1 MSVDTH
7 GDHAGTCLK
16 AAGWRIRR
24 HNEVRDV
31 LYQLA
36 VEAGHTPGQN
46 IGKEKPERMSAMRP
60 ADIWAT
66 TARMSPEE
74 RDKYDSDGDVL
85 MRDGSGA
92 ARGGRGTPGRDT
104 DFIETAYDVTIT
116 ETQQRNSLRPNANVK
131 AGAMAHDAYEAK
143 LGKYRL
149 LFEKLRDLGV
159 RNRRFQPLAFESSGY
174 VHPVARQRIKDWEA
188 EAKLRLG
195 PERFAFIGSSTRR
208 KITTII
214 HFWGA
219 VAPCGALRPRDWLGE
234 RGRQP

>member
-1 MSVDTH
+1 
-7 GDHAGTCLK
+7 
-16 AAGWRIRR
+16 
-24 HNEVRDV
+24 
-31 LYQLA
+31 
-36 VEAGHTPGQN
+36 
-46 IGKEKPERMSAMRP
+46 
-60 ADIWAT
+60 
-66 TARMSPEE
+66 MSPEE

-159 RNRRFQPLAFESSGY
+159 RNRRNQPLASESSGY
-174 VHPVARQRIKDWEA
+174 VHPVTRQRIKDWEA

-208 KITTII
+208 KISTII

-219 VAPCGALRPRDWLGE
+219 VALCGALRPRDWLGE